1 MPYLD
6 RGILTDIPTD
16 LSYNRNADLVNSY
29 KSKGIKDWALED
41 RPREKLLTKGIT
53 SLSNAELLAILIR
66 SGGPETS
73 AVELARQILKQ
84 SDNNLKEL
92 GRRNINDFVKHNGMG
107 PVKAITIIAALELG
121 RRWKKSELQDKIS
134 ISGSQDVY
142 VLFQPM
148 IADLSHEEFWV
159 LLLNR
164 SNRVIDNVRI
174 SQGGISGTVIDVRL
188 ILKNA
193 LDRLASSLILCHN
206 HPSGNL
212 KPSEADI
219 KITTKISE
227 ASRTMDIQ
235 LLDHIII
242 ADNSYFSFS
251 DEGMI

>member
-1 MPYLD
+1 MNAYK
-6 RGILTDIPTD
+6 PT
-16 LSYNRNADLVNSY
+16 
-29 KSKGIKDWALED
+29 GIKDWALED
-41 RPREKLLTKGIT
+41 RPREKLLSKGIT

-73 AVELARQILKQ
+73 AVELARQVLNQ
-84 SDNNLKEL
+84 SQNNLQEL
-92 GRRNINDFVKHNGMG
+92 GKRSINDLVKHHGMG
-107 PVKAITIIAALELG
+107 PVKAVTIVAALELC
-121 RRWKKSELQDKIS
+121 RRRRISDIEEKIR
-134 ISGSQDVY
+134 ISGSQDVHA
-142 VLFQPM
+142 LFQPL
-148 IADLSHEEFWV
+148 IGDQSHEEFWV

-164 SNRVIDNVRI
+164 SNRVIDKVRI

-193 LDRLASSLILCHN
+193 LERLASALILCHN

-212 KPSEADI
+212 KPSDADI
-219 KITTKISE
+219 KITSKISD
-227 ASRTMDIQ
+227 AARTMDIQ

>member
-1 MPYLD
+1 M
-6 RGILTDIPTD
+6 
-16 LSYNRNADLVNSY
+16 NQY
-29 KSKGIKDWALED
+29 KSSGIKDWALED
-41 RPREKLLTKGIT
+41 RPREKLLAKGIT

-66 SGGPETS
+66 SGGPDTS

-84 SDNNLKEL
+84 ADNNLQEL
-92 GRRNINDFVKHNGMG
+92 GRRSVTDLVRHNGMG

-121 RRWKKSELQDKIS
+121 RRRKKSDLQEKLR
-134 ISGSQDVY
+134 ISGSQDVFS
-142 VLFQPM
+142 LLQPV
-148 IADLSHEEFWV
+148 IGDLVHEEFWI
-159 LLLNR
+159 LLMNR
-164 SNRVIDNVRI
+164 SNRVIDNIRI

-212 KPSEADI
+212 KPSDADI
-219 KITTKISE
+219 KITSKIAD
-227 ASRTMDIQ
+227 ASKTMDIQ

>member
-1 MPYLD
+1 MKQYQYTVI
-6 RGILTDIPTD
+6 R
-16 LSYNRNADLVNSY
+16 
-29 KSKGIKDWALED
+29 DWALED
-41 RPREKLLTKGIT
+41 RPREKLLSKGIT
-53 SLSNAELLAILIR
+53 SLSNAELIAILIR

-73 AVELARQILKQ
+73 AVELARQVLRA
-84 SDNNLKEL
+84 SENNLQEL
-92 GRRNINDFVKHNGMG
+92 GKRSVNDLLKHNGIG
-107 PVKAITIIAALELG
+107 PVKAISIVAALELG
-121 RRWKKSELQDKIS
+121 RRRKHSELKEKVR
-134 ISGSQDVY
+134 ISGSRDVY
-142 VLFQPM
+142 SLFHPM
-148 IADLSHEEFWV
+148 ISDLSHEEFWV
-159 LLLNR
+159 LILNR
-164 SNRVIDNVRI
+164 SNKVIDKTRI

-212 KPSEADI
+212 KPSESDI
-219 KITTKISE
+219 NITRKISE

>member
-1 MPYLD
+1 MQ
-6 RGILTDIPTD
+6 I
-16 LSYNRNADLVNSY
+16 Y
-29 KSKGIKDWALED
+29 KNTAIRDWAMED
-41 RPREKLLTKGIT
+41 RPREKLLSNGIT

-84 SDNNLKEL
+84 SGNNLQEL
-92 GRRNINDFVKHNGMG
+92 GKKGVNDLVRHNGMG

-121 RRWKKSELQDKIS
+121 RRRNKTEIREKIR
-134 ISGSQDVY
+134 ISGSQDVFQ
-142 VLFQPM
+142 LFQPL
-148 IADLSHEEFWV
+148 IADLPHEEFWV
-159 LLLNR
+159 LFMNR
-164 SNRVIDNVRI
+164 SNRVIDNKRI

-193 LDRLASSLILCHN
+193 LDRLASSMILCHN

-212 KPSEADI
+212 KPSDADI
-219 KITTKISE
+219 KITSKISE
-227 ASRTMDIQ
+227 ASRSMDIQ

>member
-1 MPYLD
+1 MTPYNK
-6 RGILTDIPTD
+6 T
-16 LSYNRNADLVNSY
+16 S
-29 KSKGIKDWALED
+29 IKEWALED
-41 RPREKLLTKGIT
+41 RPREKLLSKGIT

-66 SGGPETS
+66 SGSPESS
-73 AVELARQILKQ
+73 AVELARQVLRQ
-84 SDNNLKEL
+84 SGNNLQEL
-92 GRRNINDFVKHNGMG
+92 GRKTVADLVRHSGIGT
-107 PVKAITIIAALELG
+107 VKAITIIAALELG
-121 RRWKKSELQDKIS
+121 RRRRKSDFQEKIR
-134 ISGSQDVY
+134 ISGSQDVHA
-142 VLFQPM
+142 LFQPV
-148 IADLSHEEFWV
+148 IGDLSHEEFWI

-164 SNRVIDNVRI
+164 SNRVIDNIRI

-219 KITTKISE
+219 KITSKIAE

-235 LLDHIII
+235 LLDHLIL

-251 DEGMI
+251 DEGLI

>member
-1 MPYLD
+1 MNQYK
-6 RGILTDIPTD
+6 
-16 LSYNRNADLVNSY
+16 NS
-29 KSKGIKDWALED
+29 GIKDWALED
-41 RPREKLLTKGIT
+41 RPREKLLAKGIT

-66 SGGPETS
+66 SGGPDTS

-84 SDNNLKEL
+84 AGNNLQEL
-92 GRRNINDFVKHNGMG
+92 GRRSVNDLVRHNGMG

-121 RRWKKSELQDKIS
+121 RRRKKSDLQEKLR
-134 ISGSQDVY
+134 ISGSQDVFS
-142 VLFQPM
+142 LFQPL
-148 IADLSHEEFWV
+148 IGDLAHEEFWI
-159 LLLNR
+159 LLTNR

-212 KPSEADI
+212 KPSDADI
-219 KITTKISE
+219 KITSKIAD
-227 ASRTMDIQ
+227 ASKTMDIQ

>member
-1 MPYLD
+1 MQ
-6 RGILTDIPTD
+6 T
-16 LSYNRNADLVNSY
+16 Y
-29 KSKGIKDWALED
+29 KNTGIKDWALED
-41 RPREKLLTKGIT
+41 RPREKLLSKGIT

-66 SGGPETS
+66 SGGPEIS

-84 SDNNLKEL
+84 SGNNLQEL
-92 GRRNINDFVKHNGMG
+92 GRKTVNDLIKHNGMG
-107 PVKAITIIAALELG
+107 PVKAISIVAALELG
-121 RRWKKSELQDKIS
+121 RRRKKTEIPEKIR

-142 VLFQPM
+142 HLFQPM
-148 IADLSHEEFWV
+148 IADLTHEEFWV
-159 LLLNR
+159 LFMNR
-164 SNRVIDNVRI
+164 SNRVIDYIRI

-193 LDRLASSLILCHN
+193 LDRLSSSLILCHN

-212 KPSEADI
+212 KPSDADI

-227 ASRTMDIQ
+227 ASRAMDIQ

>member
-1 MPYLD
+1 M
-6 RGILTDIPTD
+6 
-16 LSYNRNADLVNSY
+16 NQY
-29 KSKGIKDWALED
+29 KSSGIKDWALED
-41 RPREKLLTKGIT
+41 RPREKLLAKGIT

-66 SGGPETS
+66 SGGPDTS

-84 SDNNLKEL
+84 ADNNLQEL
-92 GRRNINDFVKHNGMG
+92 GRRSVTDLVRHNGMG

-121 RRWKKSELQDKIS
+121 RRRKKSDLQEKLR
-134 ISGSQDVY
+134 ISGSQDVFS
-142 VLFQPM
+142 LFQPL
-148 IADLSHEEFWV
+148 IGDLAHEEFWI
-159 LLLNR
+159 LLTNR

-212 KPSEADI
+212 KPSDADI
-219 KITTKISE
+219 KITSKIAD
-227 ASRTMDIQ
+227 ASKTMDIQ